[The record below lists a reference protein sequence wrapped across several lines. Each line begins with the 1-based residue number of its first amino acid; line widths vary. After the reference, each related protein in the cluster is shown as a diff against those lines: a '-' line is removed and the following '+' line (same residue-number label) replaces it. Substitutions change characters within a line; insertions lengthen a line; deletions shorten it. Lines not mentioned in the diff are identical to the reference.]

1 MSEKFTSV
9 WDALIEDKA
18 EAKNLQVRSDLMI
31 AITEYIK
38 DNKLTQKNAAELLKV
53 KQPRIS
59 DIVNGKIDKFTV
71 DTLLNMLTL
80 AGIEVELSITPTKK
94 HSEVIEVI
102 IENAPWPCRV
112 ITNIRKKVISSTFDY
127 GIQTESRISSKSEI
141 SEELACV
148 GIG

>member
-18 EAKNLQVRSDLMI
+18 EAKNLQVRSDFMI

-38 DNKLTQKNAAELLKV
+38 DNNFTQKDAAELLKIS
-53 KQPRIS
+53 QPRIS
-59 DIVNGKIDKFTV
+59 DIVNGKIDRFTI

-80 AGIEVELSITPTKK
+80 AGIEVELSIKK
-94 HSEVIEVI
+94 YSEVREVVIEK
-102 IENAPWPCRV
+102 APWPCRILTNICKPV
-112 ITNIRKKVISSTFDY
+112 ITSSFNY
-127 GIQTESRISSKSEI
+127 GIQTETKTDSDSDMSGT
-141 SEELACV
+141 LACM